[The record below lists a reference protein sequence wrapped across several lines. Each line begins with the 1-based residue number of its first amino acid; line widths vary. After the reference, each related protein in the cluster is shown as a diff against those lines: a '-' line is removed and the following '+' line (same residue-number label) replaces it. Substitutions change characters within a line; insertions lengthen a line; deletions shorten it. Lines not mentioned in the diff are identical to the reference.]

1 MGQTSEIRYLY
12 DQNEIRTDVVIPI
25 SAWSEY
31 IAQIIMGK
39 ITNKEKFDP
48 ADYIGIVHYTGSS
61 EDLDKEIKQ
70 LRNEWERL
78 WDILSIQISS
88 FILLPVLHPMRC
100 LWLLR
105 KYWYPHFLPQ

>member
-1 MGQTSEIRYLY
+1 
-12 DQNEIRTDVVIPI
+12 
-25 SAWSEY
+25 
-31 IAQIIMGK
+31 MGK

-78 WDILSIQISS
+78 
-88 FILLPVLHPMRC
+88 
-100 LWLLR
+100 
-105 KYWYPHFLPQ
+105 

>member
-1 MGQTSEIRYLY
+1 MGQASEIRYLY
-12 DQNEIRTDVVIPI
+12 DQNGNRTDVVIPI
-25 SAWSEY
+25 SAWSED

-61 EDLDKEIKQ
+61 EDLDKEIKH

-78 WDILSIQISS
+78 
-88 FILLPVLHPMRC
+88 
-100 LWLLR
+100 
-105 KYWYPHFLPQ
+105 